1 MLRTTEFH
9 YVVGIRKG
17 QFYILAM
24 GDNREQL
31 IAFVLE
37 RMEFLAKAFDIVG
50 IECSL
55 DIDKVAMEANATHG
69 ASPTPN

>member
-9 YVVGIRKG
+9 YVVGIRKE

-24 GDNREQL
+24 GDNREEL
-31 IAFVLE
+31 KAFVNE
-37 RMEFLAKAFDIVG
+37 RLEFLPQVFEIVR

-55 DIDKVAMEANATHG
+55 DIDKLELEVNAIYG